1 MLGGGGGGGGSSR
14 ERSRGGHTGLR
25 LGWWVMLDLR
35 LRDETFPWDV
45 GKPHS
50 EDRLS
55 SFRLVSTSIILSG
68 LLVTSRGDCLVA

>member
-1 MLGGGGGGGGSSR
+1 MLGGGGGGNYQ

-35 LRDETFPWDV
+35 LRDETFPWDA